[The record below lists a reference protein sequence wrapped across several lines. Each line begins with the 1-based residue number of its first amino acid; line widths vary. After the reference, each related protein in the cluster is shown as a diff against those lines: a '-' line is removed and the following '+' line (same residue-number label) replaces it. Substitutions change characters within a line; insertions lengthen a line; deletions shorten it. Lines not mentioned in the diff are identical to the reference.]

1 VNSERMSRK
10 TTTADIARML
20 GLSRTTVSKALNGH
34 PTVPPATRRR
44 VLDMAAQLHYKH
56 YRPDSPAHPSERG
69 DDAGAAMRTIACLVR
84 ASLARSSSKGYWV
97 DVLQGVEE
105 SMRRRG
111 WNMVLHFVQ
120 EEDLESLSLP
130 RSLAEAR
137 VDGVIMAGIT
147 RLAYVRA
154 VAGLDLPAVLI
165 DHDSAARAEDA
176 LFDTVLMESAR
187 SVRDLT
193 ARLIALGHRRIG
205 FIGDIEDNLS
215 FMERW
220 DGFRLAMADAGL
232 AVDPACCA
240 VARKPRHYF
249 DGAEIA
255 GALAAM
261 PHLPTAFVCAND
273 VVAIRTVQ
281 ALGRMGLAVP
291 RDVSVTGFD
300 SIETDID
307 PLPDGLSLAS
317 VRIDAVRVGSRA
329 FEQLVLRME
338 QPDRPIEHIRLATA
352 PVEGTSVAPPREA

>member
-1 VNSERMSRK
+1 MKRK
-10 TTTADIARML
+10 ATTADIARML

-44 VLDMAAQLHYKH
+44 VLEMAARLRYKH
-56 YRPDSPAHPSERG
+56 YRPDSPADRPEPDEAAS
-69 DDAGAAMRTIACLVR
+69 GAAMRTIACLVR
-84 ASLARSSSKGYWV
+84 ASLARSGSKGYWV
-97 DVLQGVEE
+97 DVLQGIEE
-105 SMRRRG
+105 STRRRG
-111 WNMVLHFVQ
+111 WNMVLHFVRQ
-120 EEDLESLSLP
+120 EDLESLSLP
-130 RSLAEAR
+130 RSLAEAH

-154 VAGLDLPAVLI
+154 VAGLGLPAVLI

-176 LFDTVLMESAR
+176 VFDTVLMESER

-205 FIGDIEDNLS
+205 FIGDIEDCLS

-220 DGFRLAMADAGL
+220 NGFRLAMMDAGL

-240 VARKPRHYF
+240 VAPRPRHYF
-249 DGAEIA
+249 DGAEVA
-255 GALAAM
+255 EALAAM
-261 PHLPTAFVCAND
+261 PDLPTAFVCAND

-291 RDVSVTGFD
+291 RDLSVTGFD
-300 SIETDID
+300 SIETDTD

-329 FEQLVLRME
+329 FEQLVLRMT

-352 PVEGTSVAPPREA
+352 PVDGTSAAPPRD